1 MKSCITERYKQIS
14 EYRGVQKT
22 KACSTHVR
30 GRYIFA
36 MCGSKV
42 VYFCLALF
50 GKCSQ
55 LNYIRHGPKNE
66 LVFGIWTWHWI
77 LGDSDKLL
85 FSIAILWFI
94 PAHHLP
100 IWIPISVANDSAIVF
115 SPNSLNLGA
124 FFLLLWSHNC
134 TWGTWRN
141 KFQMIRGSD
150 WKLSADPYP
159 YLHNPPIRD
168 CVS

>member
-1 MKSCITERYKQIS
+1 MYVEDIS
-14 EYRGVQKT
+14 SRCVAARSFIFVWHCLENVLNSTILDSVQRT
-22 KACSTHVR
+22 NW
-30 GRYIFA
+30 F
-36 MCGSKV
+36 
-42 VYFCLALF
+42 
-50 GKCSQ
+50 
-55 LNYIRHGPKNE
+55 
-66 LVFGIWTWHWI
+66 FGIWTWHWI